1 MNKLDLKRPAQD
13 FTYCGLSKRY
23 EKTKAFILEYA
34 LWLRPVLGESLQ
46 PVLDIGEA
54 NPFGERLAKELEYKY
69 HWTEGDLNHVGWSAY
84 GERYDPRSSPL
95 FKTVLCL
102 EVLEHLKNPDLFLGR
117 LHRYL
122 DDDALIV
129 ISFPRHLH
137 PVFWSRTHFHE
148 FDENRITLLLEEAGY
163 EIILYKSSVNWPDFK
178 VFFKGK
184 KIGKFWIP
192 GIRPMLRLFSGWW
205 LLSLARQNFYLLKEK
220 E

>member
-23 EKTKAFILEYA
+23 EKTKAFILEFA

-46 PVLDIGEA
+46 PVLDIGA
-54 NPFGERLAKELEYKY
+54 SNPFGRELAKDLEYKY
-69 HWTEGDLNHVGWSAY
+69 NYTLGDLDTRHWTSNSV
-84 GERYDPRSSPL
+84 P
-95 FKTVLCL
+95 FKCNTVFCF
-102 EVLEHLKNPDLFLGR
+102 EVLEHLKNPDLFLR
-117 LHRYL
+117 TLKDYL
-122 DDDALIV
+122 NPAALVIV
-129 ISFPRHLH
+129 SFPTHIH

-148 FDENRITLLLEEAGY
+148 FDEKRASCLFSEASY
-163 EIILYKSSVNWPDFK
+163 EVILRKTSINWPDFK

-184 KIGKFWIP
+184 KLGRFWIP
-192 GIRPMLRLFSGWW
+192 CIRPMLRLFSGWW